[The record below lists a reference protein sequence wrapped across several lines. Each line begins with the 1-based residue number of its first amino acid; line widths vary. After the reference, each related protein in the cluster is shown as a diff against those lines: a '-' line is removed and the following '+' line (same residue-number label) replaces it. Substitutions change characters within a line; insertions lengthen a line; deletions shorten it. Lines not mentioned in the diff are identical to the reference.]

1 MKALFVELPPFERY
15 RSSYL
20 DDVAYGE
27 LQNTLMANPWAGDL
41 ISGTGGLRKLRW
53 LDNRRGKGKRGGMR
67 VIYFF
72 WNGHDQ
78 FWLFT
83 LYDKDEMNDLS
94 SEQRAQLKQMIKA
107 ELEARQ

>member
-27 LQNTLMANPWAGDL
+27 LQNALMANPWAGDL

>member
-1 MKALFVELPPFERY
+1 MQALFVELPPFERY

-27 LQNTLMANPWAGDL
+27 LQNALMANPWAGDL

>member
-1 MKALFVELPPFERY
+1 MKALFVELPSFERY
-15 RSSYL
+15 RALYL

-27 LQNTLMANPWAGDL
+27 LQNALMANPWAGDL